1 MRLPQSWL
9 TDVLDL
15 ADGEAA
21 PTAEQIDAAFVRVG
35 FEIED
40 VEPFGDVEGPFVVG
54 RVESI
59 EELTDFKK
67 PIRFC
72 LVAVGKDAPQEI
84 VCGARNFT
92 EGDLVVVALPGTTLP
107 GGFQIASR
115 KTYGKT
121 SDGMICSVAVSAS

>member
-1 MRLPQSWL
+1 M
-9 TDVLDL
+9 LDFCAEHGIV
-15 ADGEAA
+15 ADIEMIR
-21 PTAEQIDAAFVRVG
+21 AEQIDAAFVRVG

-72 LVAVGKDAPQEI
+72 LGAVGKDGPEWGG
-84 VCGARNFT
+84 GA
-92 EGDLVVVALPGTTLP
+92 E
-107 GGFQIASR
+107 S
-115 KTYGKT
+115 
-121 SDGMICSVAVSAS
+121 MSAKLAEE